1 MESPII
7 PEPNHVFKT
16 TQTVTA
22 PSGYK
27 FEYCID
33 SDDDCDDDCDIAA
46 SKSAIAEIL
55 EIHKEIF
62 G

>member
-1 MESPII
+1 MESPIT

-16 TQTVTA
+16 TQTVIA

-33 SDDDCDDDCDIAA
+33 DDCDVSSDIAA
-46 SKSAIAEIL
+46 SKSSIAEIL
-55 EIHKEIF
+55 EIHKQIF